1 MHYQFVCEM
10 FDHFKRE
17 CIQLFNVEVF
27 YALVMSK
34 FSSDIISVANLAGYR
49 QVWAFYLDV
58 LVELSSC

>member
-1 MHYQFVCEM
+1 M

-27 YALVMSK
+27 YALMMSK
-34 FSSDIISVANLAGYR
+34 FRSDIISIANLAGYR